1 MSSRADGVARE
12 SCIEVVRLGGVRGW
26 SGACGP
32 VLRGSDRAGPAD
44 LASESLSRLALVDWT
59 RDTEALVCGSTEQ
72 KSTRASIEEDAL
84 GELQEVRGLAKPG
97 SPK

>member
-1 MSSRADGVARE
+1 MSQGVDTAR
-12 SCIEVVRLGGVRGW
+12 
-26 SGACGP
+26 
-32 VLRGSDRAGPAD
+32 PAD
-44 LASESLSRLALVDWT
+44 LTSESLSRLALVAWT
-59 RDTEALVCGSTEQ
+59 REAEALVCGSPEQ